1 MLRIRQWILGVLML
15 VCSSLQAQEF
25 NQNYYYT
32 PDELPNACI
41 YLPAPPAFDSQ
52 VFEDDFQQWIW
63 GKSVR
68 DTERGK
74 MASKD
79 SELTFQKMAKI
90 YGEILGFTIGEKE
103 TPAIWKF
110 MVRAGDTGHAAV
122 KKAKERY
129 MRVRPFALMNENL
142 AGEFDVD
149 SALRKNGS
157 YPSGHTATGWSI
169 ALALAEMAPEMQDAL
184 LRRGYQYG
192 ESRVIVGA
200 HWQSDVEAAR
210 LTSAAALASMHHHPN
225 YLKDLK
231 EARSEFLKITG
242 LKMNNIAYPKVENI
256 IDLPLDTNNRRY
268 YSDFVQYQQAL
279 AERNTPRGKQAYEDA
294 DVSDEAFLKCFSP
307 AIGISLSASETPH
320 IAALLVRTKQILMEE
335 ATRLQ
340 ATTFRKR
347 PWEQYGEAVPMVATA
362 ENLKST
368 SYPSVGATL
377 GWGLSLVLVEVAS
390 SRQDDILARG
400 YEFGRSRVITGMNF
414 ASDVH
419 AGRLLATCVF
429 VRMQSDRDFQTLLE
443 KAQKEYEKLRVK

>member
-1 MLRIRQWILGVLML
+1 MLRIRQWILGVLLL

-90 YGEILGFTIGEKE
+90 YGEILGITISEKE

-149 SALRKNGS
+149 SALRKIRENACAVNDDNQVTHVVGMAVGIFDR
-157 YPSGHTATGWSI
+157 SGKLCASISCSVSESQATKKKKK
-169 ALALAEMAPEMQDAL
+169 EL
-184 LRRGYQYG
+184 L
-192 ESRVIVGA
+192 
-200 HWQSDVEAAR
+200 
-210 LTSAAALASMHHHPN
+210 AALHEISQQ
-225 YLKDLK
+225 LTELFTK
-231 EARSEFLKITG
+231 
-242 LKMNNIAYPKVENI
+242 ENI
-256 IDLPLDTNNRRY
+256 I
-268 YSDFVQYQQAL
+268 
-279 AERNTPRGKQAYEDA
+279 
-294 DVSDEAFLKCFSP
+294 
-307 AIGISLSASETPH
+307 I
-320 IAALLVRTKQILMEE
+320 
-335 ATRLQ
+335 
-340 ATTFRKR
+340 
-347 PWEQYGEAVPMVATA
+347 
-362 ENLKST
+362 
-368 SYPSVGATL
+368 
-377 GWGLSLVLVEVAS
+377 
-390 SRQDDILARG
+390 
-400 YEFGRSRVITGMNF
+400 
-414 ASDVH
+414 
-419 AGRLLATCVF
+419 
-429 VRMQSDRDFQTLLE
+429 
-443 KAQKEYEKLRVK
+443 